1 MNEITAK
8 ILCFLQEIGLVY
20 HLEKIEE
27 TTLLPGIQLRNGT
40 LIIDIEKLLY
50 PGDILH
56 EAGHLACMPSDIRR
70 TMSGDLEDIDLHRGG
85 EMMAIAW
92 SYAAS
97 RYLNIN
103 PAIVFHEHGY
113 RNASQSIID
122 NFNNEYTFGVP
133 LLQWSEMCYD
143 NKNAV
148 LLNTKPFPEMITWM
162 CSINKYETT
171 IFANN

>member
-8 ILCFLQEIGLVY
+8 ILCFLQEIDLVY

-27 TTLLPGIQLRNGT
+27 TTFLPGLKLRNGT

-56 EAGHLACMPSDIRR
+56 EAGHLACMPFDIRK
-70 TMSGDLEDIDLHRGG
+70 TMSGDLEDIDLPRGG

-103 PAIVFHEHGY
+103 PEIVFHEHGY
-113 RNASQSIID
+113 RNASQSIIN
-122 NFNNEYTFGVP
+122 NFNNDYTFGVP
-133 LLQWSEMCYD
+133 LLQWCEMCYD
-143 NKNAV
+143 NKNAAP
-148 LLNTKPFPEMITWM
+148 LNAKPFPEMISWM
-162 CSINKYETT
+162 CMVNKYEAT
-171 IFANN
+171 IL

>member
-8 ILCFLQEIGLVY
+8 ILDFLQEIGLIY

-27 TTLLPGIQLRNGT
+27 VTLLPGLQLRNGT

-56 EAGHLACMPSDIRR
+56 EAGHLACMPFDIRK

-92 SYAAS
+92 SYAAC

-103 PAIVFHEHGY
+103 LEIVFHEYGY
-113 RNASQSIID
+113 RDASQSIID
-122 NFNNEYTFGVP
+122 NFNNDYTFGVP
-133 LLQWSEMCYD
+133 LLQWCEMCYD
-143 NKNAV
+143 NKNATK
-148 LLNTKPFPEMITWM
+148 LNAKPFPEMISWL
-162 CSINKYETT
+162 CLVNKHET
-171 IFANN
+171 NVL